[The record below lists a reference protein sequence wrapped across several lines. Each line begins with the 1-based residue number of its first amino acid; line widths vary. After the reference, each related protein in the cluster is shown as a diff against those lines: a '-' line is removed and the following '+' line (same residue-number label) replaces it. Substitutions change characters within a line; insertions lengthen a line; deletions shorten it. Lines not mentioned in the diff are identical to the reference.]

1 MAPKLSYVTPAK
13 AGVHDHSMR
22 SWIPAFAGMTYDAA
36 IQQSGFEEIGMLKGN
51 GHNSISE
58 QMVIGVTM
66 GDAAGIGPEVVV
78 KALAD
83 PEVRRAAKFIVFG
96 MNEQLCYAADRA
108 EIEPFWGRHQH
119 EKISREYPYKV
130 VVADYD
136 EYSVPPY
143 IRGPSRVAGEASLK
157 FCVDAIAAAKDGIV
171 DAIVTGPISKTSWKL
186 ADSPWPGHTE
196 MLAQKC
202 KAPRKAMMF
211 VSGPLKVALAT
222 IHIALFDVRNKF
234 TIGCVFEPIDLLN
247 DALKEYFSLE
257 SPRIGVA
264 ALNPHAGE
272 EGQFGDEEQRIIS
285 PAILLAQEQ
294 GINCTGPIPADTLFL
309 RAIHGEFDAVVAMY
323 HDQGMIPIKLLDFEH
338 AVNVTIGLPIV
349 RTSPAH
355 GTAFDIA
362 GRNLASPSSM
372 KSAIML
378 AIQMAKTKRT
388 LQPAG
393 ITANGNGRPALEP
406 TDPEPEAPEPK
417 LGSGG

>member
-1 MAPKLSYVTPAK
+1 MNRNN
-13 AGVHDHSMR
+13 H
-22 SWIPAFAGMTYDAA
+22 
-36 IQQSGFEEIGMLKGN
+36 Q
-51 GHNSISE
+51 NSISQ

-136 EYSVPPY
+136 EYGVPPWL
-143 IRGPSRVAGEASLK
+143 REPSRIAGEASIK
-157 FCVDAIAAAKDGIV
+157 FCSDAVAAAKDGIV
-171 DAIVTGPISKTSWKL
+171 DALVTAPISKESWKM
-186 ADSPWPGHTE
+186 AGATWPGHTE

-211 VSGPLKVALAT
+211 VAGPLKIALAT
-222 IHIALFDVRNKF
+222 IHLGLFEVRNKF

-247 DALKEYFSLE
+247 DALKEFFGIDN
-257 SPRIGVA
+257 PRIGVA

-272 EGQFGDEEQRIIS
+272 NGQFGDEEQRIIS

-294 GINCTGPIPADTLFL
+294 GINCVGPISADAVFVKAV
-309 RAIHGEFDAVVAMY
+309 RGEFDAVVAMY
-323 HDQGMIPIKLLDFEH
+323 HDQGMIPVKLLDFEH
-338 AVNVTIGLPIV
+338 AVNITIGLPLV

-362 GRNLASPSSM
+362 GRNLANPSSM
-372 KSAIML
+372 KAALLM
-378 AIQMAKTKRT
+378 AIQMAKLRRA
-388 LQPAG
+388 LPFAPV
-393 ITANGNGRPALEP
+393 IPSGRPVNSTAPDDP
-406 TDPEPEAPEPK
+406 TDSE
-417 LGSGG
+417 